1 MTSANIPC
9 PPRLARDPPRGRSVP
24 NNKEASMRNYRLN
37 ERQLSLLKRIA
48 EGGQP
53 VTSKEPALATTVYA
67 LRNRWLVTTSRSA
80 GVWTAAITDAG
91 LYYLEHGHHPRKDQ
105 VQDEPSPSHLGIWPR
120 RSGPAL
126 PEGLVERLM
135 AGGGHLRI
143 PNPDPDTRAAW
154 RRAIH
159 SANQSPS
166 LPKGK
171 MIRHQGRDSGDI

>member
-1 MTSANIPC
+1 
-9 PPRLARDPPRGRSVP
+9 
-24 NNKEASMRNYRLN
+24 MRNYRLN

-105 VQDEPSPSHLGIWPR
+105 VQDEPSPSHLGIWPS

-143 PNPDPDTRAAW
+143 PNPDPVV
-154 RRAIH
+154 RRRGVSCGH
-159 SANQSPS
+159 LEGGSP
-166 LPKGK
+166 
-171 MIRHQGRDSGDI
+171 HGDP